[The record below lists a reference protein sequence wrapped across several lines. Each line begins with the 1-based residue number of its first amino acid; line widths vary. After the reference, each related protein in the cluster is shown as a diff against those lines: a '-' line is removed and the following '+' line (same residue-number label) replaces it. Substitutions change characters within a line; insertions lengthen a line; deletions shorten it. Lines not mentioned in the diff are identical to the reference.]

1 MDICGEREPTPVNLS
16 VSHTVL
22 VSIMKTEASVSGPNM
37 QPLLKVE
44 NLVKRYAKRTLAGT
58 GTDLLALDTVSFT
71 IFSGTTLAVVGESGS
86 GKSTL
91 ALCVAC
97 LESPTTGTI
106 WFEGKNIVKLG
117 ERARRQVRQQIQ
129 LIFQDPASSLNPR
142 WSVLEILVEPL
153 ILEGKCNREEMRQRA
168 NSLLERVVLSK
179 NIVERLPTE
188 LSGGQRQRLAIARA
202 LALEPKLLILD
213 EALSALDCSVQAQIA
228 NLLMDLQSSLGMTYL
243 FITHDL
249 AMAAYLA
256 DEIAVM
262 NRGRIVEQGPA
273 ERILK
278 QPQHETTL
286 RLLAAVPRITRAAL
300 PAVEQ

>member
-1 MDICGEREPTPVNLS
+1 
-16 VSHTVL
+16 
-22 VSIMKTEASVSGPNM
+22 MKVEASGSGQDM
-37 QPLLKVE
+37 QPLLKAE
-44 NLVKRYAKRTLAGT
+44 NLVKRYAKGNLAGARE
-58 GTDLLALDTVSFT
+58 GLLALDGVSFT
-71 IFSGTTLAVVGESGS
+71 IFPGTTLAVVGESGS

-91 ALCVAC
+91 ASCLAC
-97 LESPTTGTI
+97 LESPTAGNI
-106 WFEGKNIVKLG
+106 WFEGKDLVKLG
-117 ERARRQVRQQIQ
+117 ERARRQVRPQIQ
-129 LIFQDPASSLNPR
+129 LIFQDPASSMNPR
-142 WSVLEILVEPL
+142 WRVLEILVEPL
-153 ILEGKCNREEMRQRA
+153 ILQRKFKPEEMKPLA
-168 NSLLERVVLSK
+168 NSLLERVGLSPD
-179 NIVERLPTE
+179 IVERPPTE

-228 NLLMDLQSSLGMTYL
+228 NLLMELQGSLGMTYL

-273 ERILK
+273 EKILK
-278 QPQHETTL
+278 QPQHETTF
-286 RLLAAVPRITRAAL
+286 RLLAAVPIVTRAAL

>member
-1 MDICGEREPTPVNLS
+1 
-16 VSHTVL
+16 
-22 VSIMKTEASVSGPNM
+22 MKIEASGSGQNM
-37 QPLLKVE
+37 QPLLKAE
-44 NLVKRYAKRTLAGT
+44 NLVKRYAKRGHAGAREE
-58 GTDLLALDTVSFT
+58 LLALDGASFT
-71 IFSGTTLAVVGESGS
+71 ILPGTTLAVVGESGS

-91 ALCVAC
+91 ASCLAC
-97 LESPTTGTI
+97 LESPTTGNI
-106 WFEGKNIVKLG
+106 WFEGKDLVKLG
-117 ERARRQVRQQIQ
+117 ERACRQVRPRIQ

-142 WSVLEILVEPL
+142 WSVLDILVEPL
-153 ILEGKCNREEMRQRA
+153 ILRRKFKHEEMKQHA
-168 NSLLERVVLSK
+168 SSLLERVGLSPD
-179 NIVERLPTE
+179 IVRRLPIE

-228 NLLMDLQSSLGMTYL
+228 NLLMELQSSLGMTYL

-273 ERILK
+273 EKILK

-286 RLLAAVPRITRAAL
+286 RLLATVPRITRAAL
-300 PAVEQ
+300 PAVEK